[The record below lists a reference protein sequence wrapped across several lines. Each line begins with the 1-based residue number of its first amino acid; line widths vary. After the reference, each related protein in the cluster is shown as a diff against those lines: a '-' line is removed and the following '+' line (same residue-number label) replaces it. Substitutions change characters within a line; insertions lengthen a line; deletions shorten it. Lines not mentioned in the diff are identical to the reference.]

1 MRIRDWSSD
10 VCSSD
15 LAVAKIEGKPLWRL
29 LAERYNDGAY
39 DETVMVYPGGGY
51 YYPGKG
57 LDRLK
62 DEMRGYRD
70 QGYSVV
76 KMKIGGADLETDL
89 ARIEAVI
96 GVTGEGRFLAVDANG
111 RFDLDTAVAYGEAMA
126 PYGLFFSEDPGAP
139 PDRSE
144 E

>member
-1 MRIRDWSSD
+1 MSCMMSNEKPGGHGDRAVAAAALDMAVWD
-10 VCSSD
+10 
-15 LAVAKIEGKPLWRL
+15 AVAKIEGKPLWRL

-76 KMKIGGADLETDL
+76 K
-89 ARIEAVI
+89 
-96 GVTGEGRFLAVDANG
+96 
-111 RFDLDTAVAYGEAMA
+111 
-126 PYGLFFSEDPGAP
+126 
-139 PDRSE
+139 RSE
-144 E
+144 EHTSELQALMR

>member
-70 QGYSVV
+70 QGYRVV
-76 KMKIGGADLETDL
+76 KMKIGGAESGR
-89 ARIEAVI
+89 ASCRERVCQYVYISVVAVSLKKKRLNI
-96 GVTGEGRFLAVDANG
+96 PICISKYSNRNTIITMSQNN
-111 RFDLDTAVAYGEAMA
+111 
-126 PYGLFFSEDPGAP
+126 SEQ
-139 PDRSE
+139 
-144 E
+144 